1 MENVWYNVPWIIVLD
16 FYNSFLK
23 VVTFDARNHG
33 ESEHHM
39 CMSYE
44 AMAFDTLKI
53 LEELSI
59 EHCVVIGHSMGGK
72 TAMCFALS
80 NPESVDKLIIVDS
93 APKTSIAAG
102 AAVICL
108 KAMMQL
114 NVRSVRSYFEAS
126 EALKNDI
133 KVCILIH
140 FIFTL

>member
-1 MENVWYNVPWIIVLD
+1 MLGF
-16 FYNSFLK
+16 FYPFLQ

-39 CMSYE
+39 CMSYD

-53 LEELSI
+53 LERLSI

-80 NPESVDKLIIVDS
+80 HSDNVEKLIIVDS
-93 APKTSIAAG
+93 APKISIAAG

-108 KAMMQL
+108 NAMMQL
-114 NVRSVRSYFEAS
+114 NVKDVKSYFEAN

-133 KVCILIH
+133 KVCILI
-140 FIFTL
+140 